1 MLVESGAKLLPCL
14 RQALLQCKCLKRQR
28 IPFLLK
34 DTEKGRYRGQ
44 CRRPR
49 SDNTLGLEFDQIFDG
64 QGFAIYWFNAI
75 FRDVGFDEAL
85 FVHSACQLV
94 SYVSIGIG
102 YWAVH
107 TTFARCNRDLRRLA
121 GDC

>member
-14 RQALLQCKCLKRQR
+14 RQALLQCKCLERQR

-34 DTEKGRYRGQ
+34 DTQKGRYRGQ
-44 CRRPR
+44 CRRSR

-94 SYVSIGIG
+94 SYVSIRIA
-102 YWAVH
+102 Y
-107 TTFARCNRDLRRLA
+107 
-121 GDC
+121 